1 MDAVIY
7 YIAGVITGAVLVIVI
22 NMMNKRNLEK
32 TFGHLSKEA
41 LSHNTDEFLKLANDK
56 LMGQTQMGEKNLEGK
71 KKLIDQTLEVMND
84 SLKEVHKVVTDF
96 EKDRAEKFGEI
107 TNELKRSTEQTS
119 RLHKTTSQLSSI
131 LADNKARGQWGERM
145 AEDVLKLAGFIEGI
159 NYQKQLTQET
169 GQRPDF
175 TFFLPQDKIINMD
188 VKFPFSNY
196 LKYSE
201 TESETDRDQY
211 KKKFLRDVKD
221 RIKEVVTRDYVNPN
235 ENTVD
240 YVLLFIPN
248 EQVYSFIHEHDRD
261 LLDDALKSKVIFCS
275 PLTLYAILVVI
286 RQAMDNF
293 HLENTAS
300 EILKCLT
307 GFEKQWGEYIKSF
320 DDLGRKLEAAQ
331 EEFNKLTSTRK
342 NKLDVQVRQIEDL
355 RKQRG
360 IE

>member
-1 MDAVIY
+1 MDPIIY
-7 YIAGVITGAVLVIVI
+7 YIAGVITGAVLVIII
-22 NMMNKRNLEK
+22 NMINKRNLEK

-56 LMGQTQMGEKNLEGK
+56 LTGQTQMGEKNLEGK
-71 KKLIDQTLEVMND
+71 KKLIDQSLEVMNN
-84 SLKEVHKVVTDF
+84 SLKEVHKVVADYKTDR
-96 EKDRAEKFGEI
+96 EQKFGALANQLEV
-107 TNELKRSTEQTS
+107 TNKQTH
-119 RLHKTTSQLSSI
+119 RLQETTSHLSSV
-131 LADNKARGQWGERM
+131 LSDKKARGQWGERM

-159 NYQKQLTQET
+159 NYQKQKTQET

-175 TFFLPQDKIINMD
+175 TFFFLPQEKIINMD
-188 VKFPFSNY
+188 VKFPFNNY

-201 TESETDRDQY
+201 TESEADRSQY
-211 KKKFLRDVKD
+211 KKQFLRDVKD

-235 ENTVD
+235 TVD

-248 EQVYSFIHEHDRD
+248 EQVYSFIHQHDRD
-261 LLDDALKSKVIFCS
+261 LLDNALKSKVIFCS

-300 EILKCLT
+300 EILNCLT
-307 GFEKQWGEYIKSF
+307 AFEKQWGEFMTSF
-320 DDLGRKLEAAQ
+320 DKLGKKLEDAQ
-331 EEFNKLTSTRK
+331 SEFHNLTTTRK
-342 NKLDVQVRQIEDL
+342 NKLDVQLRQVEDL